1 MGADAAS
8 RISRTMTER
17 RTGLLTVLIRTKR
30 VDWAAVPIVAFL
42 TVFFALPILAA
53 LIVGFLK
60 YDPVSII
67 GDGVTL
73 DNYKRFLIDYFYL
86 RVFVRTLV
94 IAVVVTLASIIIAY
108 PVALHL
114 HNVKSSQTRTFLI
127 LIILLPV
134 MVSYVVTAFAWVVI
148 LGRNGFVNQALI
160 GSGMLSRPLAFLSQ
174 DSGVVI
180 VLIYTFSPFMMMNIY
195 AALEGIDSSLTR
207 AASVLGAS
215 PRATFWKI
223 TVPLSLPGVLSG
235 TLLVFALSLG
245 AFVTPM
251 VIGGNQVKTVP
262 VLIYNFVSGVFD
274 WPGAGAMAG
283 LLLLVSYGANYVI
296 SSFFHRKLAWLK
308 NLR

>member
-1 MGADAAS
+1 
-8 RISRTMTER
+8 MTEP
-17 RTGLLTVLIRTKR
+17 RTSLWTALVRTR
-30 VDWAAVPIVAFL
+30 HIDWAAVPIVAFL
-42 TVFFALPILAA
+42 TIFFALPIMAA

-60 YDPVSII
+60 HDPVSII
-67 GDGVTL
+67 GDGFTL
-73 DNYKRFLIDYFYL
+73 GNYRRFLTDYFYL
-86 RVFVRTLV
+86 AVFVRTLV
-94 IAVVVTLASIIIAY
+94 IAIVVTLASIVIAY

-114 HNVKSSQTRTFLI
+114 HHIRSSQTRTALI

-148 LGRNGFVNQALI
+148 LGRNGFVNQVLM
-160 GSGMLSRPLAFLSQ
+160 GSGLLSRPMAFLSQ

-180 VLIYTFSPFMMMNIY
+180 VLIYTFAPFMMMNIY
-195 AALEGIDSSLTR
+195 AALESIDASLIR
-207 AASVLGAS
+207 AAGVLGAS
-215 PRATFWKI
+215 PRATFWRI
-223 TVPLSLPGVLSG
+223 TLPLSLPGVLSG

-251 VIGGNQVKTVP
+251 IIGGNQVKTVP

-283 LLLLVSYGANYVI
+283 LLLIVSYGANYLI
-296 SSFFHRKLAWLK
+296 SAFFHRRLAWLK

>member
-1 MGADAAS
+1 
-8 RISRTMTER
+8 MTEQR
-17 RTGLLTVLIRTKR
+17 PGLLKTLLRTRR

-53 LIVGFLK
+53 LIVGFLR
-60 YDPVSII
+60 YDPVNIV

-73 DNYKRFLIDYFYL
+73 DNYKRFLTDYFYL

-94 IAVVVTLASIIIAY
+94 IAVVVTVASIIIAY

-127 LIILLPV
+127 LMILLPV

-160 GSGMLSRPLAFLSQ
+160 GSGLLSRPLAFLSH

-195 AALEGIDSSLTR
+195 AALEGIDSSLAR

-251 VIGGNQVKTVP
+251 IIGGNQVKTVP

-283 LLLLVSYGANYVI
+283 LLLLISYGANYVI
-296 SSFFHRKLAWLK
+296 SSFFHRRLAWLK

>member
-1 MGADAAS
+1 
-8 RISRTMTER
+8 MTKR
-17 RTGLLTVLIRTKR
+17 RTGLLTALIRTNR

-73 DNYKRFLIDYFYL
+73 DNYKRFLTDYFYL

-180 VLIYTFSPFMMMNIY
+180 VLIYTFSPFMIMNIY

>member
-1 MGADAAS
+1 M
-8 RISRTMTER
+8 MTESRGGGWAAPIR
-17 RTGLLTVLIRTKR
+17 RR

-53 LIVGFLK
+53 LGVGFLK
-60 YDPVSII
+60 HDPVNIF

-73 DNYKRFLIDYFYL
+73 DNYKRFLTDYFYL
-86 RVFVRTLV
+86 RVVVRTLV
-94 IAVVVTLASIIIAY
+94 IAVVVTLASIVIAY

-114 HNVKSSQTRTFLI
+114 HAVRTSRTRTFLI

-160 GSGMLSRPLAFLSQ
+160 GSGLLSRPLALLSQ

-195 AALEGIDSSLTR
+195 AALEGIDVSLAR
-207 AASVLGAS
+207 AAAVLGAS
-215 PRATFWKI
+215 PRATFWKV
-223 TVPLSLPGVLSG
+223 TLPLSLPGVLSG

-251 VIGGNQVKTVP
+251 IIGGNQVKTVP

-283 LLLLVSYGANYVI
+283 LLLIVSYGANYLI